1 MTQLT
6 LTLEQGISVRHR
18 SLRECMA
25 AGVYQRGLTRV
36 AGQIDMAPSKLSEK
50 LSGGNGDRHRDV
62 GLDDLERYL
71 HETGDVAPIHYLV
84 EKYLGQPDVVHSAA
98 LAQIA
103 ALQQQQLALMQ
114 QLGVTLQPQ
123 RKPARSTAVR

>member
-6 LTLEQGISVRHR
+6 LTLEQGVSVRHR

-62 GLDDLERYL
+62 GLDDLERYIQA
-71 HETGDVAPIHYLV
+71 TGDITPIHYLV
-84 EKYLGQPDVVHSAA
+84 EKYLGQPEVAQSAA

-114 QLGVTLQPQ
+114 QLGVSLPPQPKAP
-123 RKPARSTAVR
+123 RASAVR

>member
-1 MTQLT
+1 MSQLT
-6 LTLEQGISVRHR
+6 LLLEEGIAQRHR

-62 GLDDLERYL
+62 GLDDFEAYVL
-71 HETGDVAPIHYLV
+71 HTGDLSPIHYLV
-84 EKYLGQPDVVHSAA
+84 DKYLAKPEAAQSAA
-98 LAQIA
+98 LARMA
-103 ALQQQQLALMQ
+103 ELQQQMAALLAQ
-114 QLGVTLQPQ
+114 AGVGTQGTAAP
-123 RKPARSTAVR
+123 RSRSRR

>member
-62 GLDDLERYL
+62 GRL
-71 HETGDVAPIHYLV
+71 HAARRTALLPHR
-84 EKYLGQPDVVHSAA
+84 LGGADEED
-98 LAQIA
+98 
-103 ALQQQQLALMQ
+103 
-114 QLGVTLQPQ
+114 
-123 RKPARSTAVR
+123 

>member
-6 LTLEQGISVRHR
+6 LTLEQGVSVRHR

-50 LSGGNGDRHRDV
+50 LSGGNGDRQRDV
-62 GLDDLERYL
+62 GLEDLERYL
-71 HETGDVAPIHYLV
+71 QATGDVTPIHYLV
-84 EKYLGQPDVVHSAA
+84 EKYLGQPDLVHSAA

-103 ALQQQQLALMQ
+103 ALQQQQLELMQ
-114 QLGVTLQPQ
+114 QLGVGLRPSGKAT
-123 RKPARSTAVR
+123 RASAVR